1 MPPRS
6 HGQAGQAGGKFRSQG
21 IYAEED
27 YRARRMAEGVAL
39 PAGDRAAFEQ
49 LLQQALAVK
58 DAIGSPL
65 TLQNQIMR
73 RRAAWLLEQSSDLF

>member
-1 MPPRS
+1 V
-6 HGQAGQAGGKFRSQG
+6 AAFVAK
-21 IYAEED
+21 
-27 YRARRMAEGVAL
+27 AEGVAL

-58 DAIGSPL
+58 DTTGSPL

-73 RRAAWLLEQSSDLF
+73 RRAAWLLEQSPDLF